1 MKKPFK
7 RFDMAR
13 DPVRTK
19 WYLKPITKLL
29 S

>member
-1 MKKPFK
+1 MKEDFE

-13 DPVRTK
+13 EPVRTK
-19 WYLKPITKLL
+19 WYLKPITELL